1 MFSLLFRTACRGVLS
16 SDLPKVIMG
25 NPALL
30 AGSIEKQFIP
40 CYNFLKTLVDSDE
53 DIVRILKR
61 SPRIL
66 SCNLKVMEPNVEL
79 LGEAGIPESS
89 ISYMLIHYPHSVQM
103 KCEKFKRSVDKAIQM
118 GFHPSRMLFIRA
130 VHVLCEISEQGWEN
144 RIKVYRSFGLSDS
157 EIVSA
162 FRSHPLCMKLSEEK
176 ITRGMEFYVNEM
188 SWSPAKV
195 ARCPVA
201 LFYNLER
208 RIIPRCRVIKILM
221 EKGFVKEHSTLISF
235 LSISDP
241 QFLTKFV
248 LNYKN
253 DLPEIM
259 DVITLDRSG
268 RIIIAFDSISHDF
281 CRKAYLNW
289 SGVAVMEAELI
300 GSSPHSIGG
309 KADSIMV
316 KWVDLMP
323 EVGLYCHVTIC
334 RHEHQLLGCHAG
346 LANVYG
352 CNESLFTISMASG
365 LKQKKRSHTE
375 STPNWGSFLTGG
387 GGAVEWGGSGR
398 EPRFGASV
406 RRLRK

>member
-1 MFSLLFRTACRGVLS
+1 MFSLLFRTVFPIHRQLGDSCLYKSSMGIFLRNLSASSMIEPEKAERFRAVLENYEFSDTQISRLAEVIPNIFSCDPQNIILPKLKFFSSIGVLS
-16 SDLPKVIMG
+16 SDLPKVIMC

-30 AGSIEKQFIP
+30 SGSIEKQFIP

-79 LGEAGIPESS
+79 LGEAGVPESF
-89 ISYMLIHYPHSVQM
+89 ISYMLTHYPHSVQT
-103 KCEKFKRSVDKAIQM
+103 KCDKFKRNVDKAMQM
-118 GFHPSRMLFIRA
+118 GFDPSRMLFIRA
-130 VHVLCEISEQGWEN
+130 VHVLCEISEQAWEN
-144 RIKVYRSFGLSDS
+144 RIKVYRSFGLSDT

-208 RIIPRCRVIKILM
+208 RIIPRCRVIKILI
-221 EKGFVKEHSTLISF
+221 EKGFVKEYSTSISF

-259 DVITLDRSG
+259 DVITLDRSR
-268 RIIIAFDSISHDF
+268 RII
-281 CRKAYLNW
+281 
-289 SGVAVMEAELI
+289 
-300 GSSPHSIGG
+300 
-309 KADSIMV
+309 
-316 KWVDLMP
+316 
-323 EVGLYCHVTIC
+323 VGTC
-334 RHEHQLLGCHAG
+334 
-346 LANVYG
+346 
-352 CNESLFTISMASG
+352 
-365 LKQKKRSHTE
+365 LK
-375 STPNWGSFLTGG
+375 
-387 GGAVEWGGSGR
+387 
-398 EPRFGASV
+398 
-406 RRLRK
+406 